1 VWRQFGSWLRTVR
14 LGILPSEF
22 VVALALRH
30 SLPEFLTDSPQDH
43 SLALFIRQRLDLG
56 RTEGLRLAA

>member
-1 VWRQFGSWLRTVR
+1 VR
-14 LGILPSEF
+14 PGILPSEF

-30 SLPEFLTDSPQDH
+30 SLPEFLADSPQDH